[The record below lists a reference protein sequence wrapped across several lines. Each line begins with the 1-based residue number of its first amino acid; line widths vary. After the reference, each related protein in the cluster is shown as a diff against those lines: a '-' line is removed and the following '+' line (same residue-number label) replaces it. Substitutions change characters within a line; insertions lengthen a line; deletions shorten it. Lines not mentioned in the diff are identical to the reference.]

1 MATPEYAKC
10 PKCKKPTVD
19 DASFCAYCGKRLVPL
34 PRRVRPRTEGQG
46 SITKLSDDRAKPY
59 WARLPAEYDNLHVQ
73 RRSIGCYKTY
83 KEAAEALAK
92 AMYVEQESAQRGLT
106 LGDLYEG
113 FIETKYFAQLTP
125 QSQAG
130 HRNSWRDL
138 QAAAKV
144 PVKQINRDTLQQIID
159 TAEKRG
165 LKRET
170 LAKIRNL
177 ASMLCREAM
186 AKGLLTVNYGQLV
199 QLPRS
204 DSKPVQP
211 FSADEIAMIW
221 DATDSGDKTAQ
232 AVILLI
238 YTGLRPGELL
248 SMRIEENLHI
258 TGQNRYLRGGSK
270 TEAGRDRIIPLP
282 PVVHPVIDALVDG
295 REDGY
300 LIPADGGKRYD
311 LNNWRNRCYNKLMAR
326 LKLEGHTPYSC
337 RHTYADLQKRRRVS
351 PEIMME
357 VMGHTDY
364 STTVE
369 NYHTTTDEDIGI
381 LCDAVSEMTRPQ
393 PKKKD
398 EKER

>member
-19 DASFCAYCGKRLVPL
+19 DASFCAYCGKRLAPL

-186 AKGLLTVNYGQLV
+186 AK
-199 QLPRS
+199 
-204 DSKPVQP
+204 
-211 FSADEIAMIW
+211 
-221 DATDSGDKTAQ
+221 
-232 AVILLI
+232 
-238 YTGLRPGELL
+238 
-248 SMRIEENLHI
+248 
-258 TGQNRYLRGGSK
+258 
-270 TEAGRDRIIPLP
+270 
-282 PVVHPVIDALVDG
+282 
-295 REDGY
+295 
-300 LIPADGGKRYD
+300 
-311 LNNWRNRCYNKLMAR
+311 
-326 LKLEGHTPYSC
+326 
-337 RHTYADLQKRRRVS
+337 
-351 PEIMME
+351 
-357 VMGHTDY
+357 
-364 STTVE
+364 
-369 NYHTTTDEDIGI
+369 
-381 LCDAVSEMTRPQ
+381 
-393 PKKKD
+393 
-398 EKER
+398 